1 MSEKNF
7 LEIFNDKKGDT
18 KEIEKIIINNKN
30 LVNSEFEINND
41 SQIYKYSPLTY
52 CIEKQL
58 CELSIF
64 LIEQGANINYKTF
77 PEEEYP
83 LLIACRYGLE
93 DIVKKLLLYD
103 NIDMNCLNRKCETWY
118 TIVLN
123 KKFVT
128 LHNVIINYIEKKKN
142 KKENLILDNAHTNKT
157 MNKDIKKENKNTNK
171 VTNKDIGNGH
181 KDTNRDNNVIN
192 KEEKDA
198 NKTIKDINKDNKDT
212 NNNTNKDKKN
222 INEINKDTNNDA
234 NKNINK
240 DNKDEV
246 NFKTIN
252 KGKYINNKKKIM
264 INKLSFELPMEY
276 DDNYING
283 RIGKYIIICNMF
295 FL

>member
-30 LVNSEFEINND
+30 LVNSEFEVNND

-103 NIDMNCLNRKCETWY
+103 NIDMNCLNKKCETWY

-123 KKFVT
+123 RKFVT
-128 LHNVIINYIEKKKN
+128 LHNFIIDYIEKKKN
-142 KKENLILDNAHTNKT
+142 KKELDNAHISSNI
-157 MNKDIKKENKNTNK
+157 NKDIKKENKNINK
-171 VTNKDIGNGH
+171 VTNKDIDNGH
-181 KDTNRDNNVIN
+181 KDTKGDNNDKN
-192 KEEKDA
+192 KEGKDA

-212 NNNTNKDKKN
+212 NNDTNKN
-222 INEINKDTNNDA
+222 I
-234 NKNINK
+234 NINK
-240 DNKDEV
+240 DNNDE
-246 NFKTIN
+246 IN
-252 KGKYINNKKKIM
+252 LKKINRGKHIANKKKLM

-283 RIGKYIIICNMF
+283 RIGKYIIICNM
-295 FL
+295 LYL

>member
-7 LEIFNDKKGDT
+7 LEIFNDKKGDI

-41 SQIYKYSPLTY
+41 SKIYKYSPLTY

-103 NIDMNCLNRKCETWY
+103 NIDMNCLNKKCETWY

-128 LHNVIINYIEKKKN
+128 LHNFIIDYIEKKKN
-142 KKENLILDNAHTNKT
+142 KKELDNTHINSNI
-157 MNKDIKKENKNTNK
+157 NKDIKKENKNINK
-171 VTNKDIGNGH
+171 VTNKDIDNGH
-181 KDTNRDNNVIN
+181 KDTKGDNNDKN
-192 KEEKDA
+192 KEGKDA

-212 NNNTNKDKKN
+212 NNDTNKN
-222 INEINKDTNNDA
+222 I
-234 NKNINK
+234 NINK
-240 DNKDEV
+240 DNNDEV
-246 NFKTIN
+246 NLKKIN
-252 KGKYINNKKKIM
+252 RGKHIANKKKLM

-283 RIGKYIIICNMF
+283 RIGKYIIICNM
-295 FL
+295 LYL